1 MAHVLSAP
9 SRKRTGKPR
18 AKSAPAQ
25 TKAVDATIG
34 RRIRQ
39 IRRERGLQLET
50 LAAKTGLSIGY
61 LSQIER
67 GLSSPTLRALAS
79 LTDLFGVSLGE
90 LFGALVSPG
99 SSDAVVVREAERPT
113 LALWRDGIY
122 KQILASPGEDSRITL
137 ILVLLEP
144 GADTGPE
151 MYTHK
156 GEEAGM
162 VLAGQ
167 MTLTVGTCTWALKK
181 GDSFRFPST
190 TPHRFANPG
199 RSAASVM
206 WMNCA

>member
-18 AKSAPAQ
+18 AKSAAAE

-39 IRRERGLQLET
+39 IRRERGLLLET

-67 GLSSPTLRALAS
+67 GLSSPSLRALAA
-79 LTDLFGVSLGE
+79 LTELFGVSLGE

-99 SSDAVVVREAERPT
+99 SSDAVVVREAERPM

-144 GADTGPE
+144 GA
-151 MYTHK
+151 
-156 GEEAGM
+156 
-162 VLAGQ
+162 
-167 MTLTVGTCTWALKK
+167 
-181 GDSFRFPST
+181 
-190 TPHRFANPG
+190 
-199 RSAASVM
+199 
-206 WMNCA
+206 

>member
-1 MAHVLSAP
+1 MAHVLAAP
-9 SRKRTGKPR
+9 SRKRASKPR
-18 AKSAPAQ
+18 AKPPAAEA
-25 TKAVDATIG
+25 KAVDATIG

-50 LAAKTGLSIGY
+50 MAAKTGLSIGY

-67 GLSSPTLRALAS
+67 GLSSPSLRALAS
-79 LTDLFGVSLGE
+79 LTELFGVSLGE
-90 LFGALVSPG
+90 LFGALASSG
-99 SSDAVVVREAERPT
+99 SSDAMVVREAERPT

-122 KQILASPGEDSRITL
+122 KQILASPGADSRLTL
-137 ILVLLEP
+137 ILVLLDP

-162 VLAGQ
+162 ILTGQ
-167 MTLTVGTCTWALKK
+167 MTLTVGKRTWQLKK

-199 RSAASVM
+199 RGAASVI
-206 WMNCA
+206 WMNCG